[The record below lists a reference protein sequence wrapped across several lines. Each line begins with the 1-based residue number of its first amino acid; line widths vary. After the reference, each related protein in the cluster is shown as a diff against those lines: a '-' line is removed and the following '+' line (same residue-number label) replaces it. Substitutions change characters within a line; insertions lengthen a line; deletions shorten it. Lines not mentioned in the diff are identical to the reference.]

1 MRKLPAFWILVLTGL
16 SILGT
21 VSAENWPQW
30 RGPLGN
36 GVSPEKGVP
45 LQWDE
50 NENVAWKAPLG
61 GVAVSSPVVWEDTAF
76 VTSQTGKGNQRG
88 GSHPTLAR
96 GEQEADEKPLR
107 VADNASED
115 ARVTFVVEAFAVTDG
130 KRLWQYTLPAEG
142 DFPDVHS
149 KHNMASPSP
158 VTDGEFVYAWFATG
172 QIVALGMDG
181 QLVWKRHLGQEISP
195 FVINWGHGSS
205 PTLYEGL
212 LILQC
217 YHLPASHLLA
227 LDKKTGQEVWRI
239 DRGQGIHSH
248 CTPFV
253 AKTGSREEL
262 IVNSNQRIDAY
273 NPLTGELL
281 WHAGEAVRYAI
292 PAPAFENGVLYMS
305 RGYRSGPYLA
315 VRTGGSG
322 DVSET
327 HVVWRVGRGAP
338 YISSLLCYQGLVY
351 MVNGL
356 GIATCVDGATGKR
369 VWQERIGGI
378 YSASPVAA
386 EGRIYLLNESG
397 ETVVLRAGPE
407 LNILERN
414 PLGERVVASPAI
426 SDGGF
431 FVRTDSHLIC
441 VRNPSEPMGLLPKP
455 QPTRLEARN
464 LK

>member
-1 MRKLPAFWILVLTGL
+1 MERLPAFRFLLLISL
-16 SILGT
+16 SFLGT

-30 RGPLGN
+30 RGPLEN
-36 GVSPEKGVP
+36 GVSGEKGVP
-45 LQWDE
+45 LQW
-50 NENVAWKAPLG
+50 NENKNIAWKAPLG
-61 GVAVSSPVVWEDTAF
+61 GISVSSPIVWKDKAF
-76 VTSQTGKGNQRG
+76 VTSQIGKGKLRG
-88 GSHPTLAR
+88 GSNPTLAR
-96 GEQEADEKPLR
+96 GEQQADEKPLR
-107 VADNASED
+107 VADNSSGNTQA
-115 ARVTFVVEAFAVTDG
+115 TFLVEAFEVTDG
-130 KRLWQYTLPAEG
+130 KRLWQYRLPAEG
-142 DFPDVHS
+142 VFPEVHG

-172 QIVALGMDG
+172 QIVALNMDG
-181 QLVWKRHLGQEISP
+181 HLVWKRHLGREISP

-205 PTLYEGL
+205 PALYEDL
-212 LILQC
+212 LFLQC

-239 DRGQGIHSH
+239 DRGQDIHSH

-253 AKTGSREEL
+253 AKNDSRDEL
-262 IVNSNQRIDAY
+262 IVNSTQRVDAY

-281 WHAGEAVRYAI
+281 WYAGEVVRYAI
-292 PAPAFENGVLYMS
+292 PAPAYDKGVLYMS

-315 VRTGGSG
+315 IRTGGRG
-322 DVSET
+322 NVSET
-327 HVVWRVGRGAP
+327 HVLWRVGRGAP
-338 YISSLLCYQGLVY
+338 YISSLLYYEGLVY

-356 GIATCVDGATGKR
+356 GIATCVDGATGKK

-407 LNILERN
+407 PHILERN

-426 SDGGF
+426 SKGRF

-441 VRNPSEPMGLLPKP
+441 VRNPS
-455 QPTRLEARN
+455 N
-464 LK
+464 

>member
-1 MRKLPAFWILVLTGL
+1 MRNLPAFSFLLLIAP
-16 SILGT
+16 SILGN

-36 GVSPEKGVP
+36 GVSPERGVP
-45 LQWDE
+45 LQW
-50 NENVAWKAPLG
+50 NENKNLAWKAPLEG
-61 GVAVSSPVVWEDTAF
+61 IAVSSPIVWKDRVF
-76 VTSQTGKGNQRG
+76 VTSQIGKGKQKG

-96 GEQEADEKPLR
+96 GEQQADEKPLR
-107 VADNASED
+107 AASNAPED
-115 ARVTFVVEAFAVTDG
+115 TQTTFLVEAFEVSSG
-130 KRLWQYTLPAEG
+130 KRLWQYRLPADG
-142 DFPDVHS
+142 DFPEVHS

-158 VTDGEFVYAWFATG
+158 VTDGESVYAWFATG
-172 QIVALGMDG
+172 QIVALNMEG
-181 QLVWKRHLGQEISP
+181 QPVWKRHLGREISP

-205 PTLYEGL
+205 PALYEGL

-227 LDKKTGQEVWRI
+227 LDKKTGLEVWRI
-239 DRGQGIHSH
+239 DRGQGVHSH

-262 IVNSNQRIDAY
+262 IVNSSQRVDAY

-281 WHAGEAVRYAI
+281 WFAGEVVRYAI
-292 PAPAFENGVLYMS
+292 PVPAYGDGVLYMS

-315 VRTGGSG
+315 IRTGGSG
-322 DVSET
+322 DVSAT
-327 HVVWRVGRGAP
+327 HVLWRVGRGAP
-338 YISSLLCYQGLVY
+338 YISSLLYYEGLVY

-356 GIATCVDGATGKR
+356 GIATCIDGATGKR

-397 ETVVLRAGPE
+397 ETVVLRAGREPQ
-407 LNILERN
+407 ILERN
-414 PLGERVVASPAI
+414 TLGERVVASPAI

-441 VRNPSEPMGLLPKP
+441 VRNPSE
-455 QPTRLEARN
+455 
-464 LK
+464 